1 MARQSC
7 LVNAVIKQANP
18 TTLLTSYEGIAQAS
32 SDMVMTDIPQDVLA
46 PLAQL
51 AFKVKDA
58 SVSRLAFVHGQNGFD
73 AGNPDFT
80 LMRKRVQD
88 AINPPAPTSEPT
100 ASTSTAPSPD
110 PSTAKPSPTPTKQTS
125 SAQPKPSATSS
136 DAAPST
142 TERVADACAYHPEE

>member
-1 MARQSC
+1 MVEALVDSGVTVKVAPELLKKAQS
-7 LVNAVIKQANP
+7 AVPAAPEIVEATPKDFDTEFLAL
-18 TTLLTSYEGIAQAS
+18 TLALGPV
-32 SDMVMTDIPQDVLA
+32 D
-46 PLAQL
+46 
-51 AFKVKDA
+51 
-58 SVSRLAFVHGQNGFD
+58 G
-73 AGNPDFT
+73 
-80 LMRKRVQD
+80 VQD

>member
-1 MARQSC
+1 
-7 LVNAVIKQANP
+7 
-18 TTLLTSYEGIAQAS
+18 
-32 SDMVMTDIPQDVLA
+32 MTDIPQDVLA

-80 LMRKRVQD
+80 LTRKRVQD

-110 PSTAKPSPTPTKQTS
+110 PSTAKPSPTKQTS